1 MEDKNI
7 IPSENNS
14 SNQPEVQQ
22 ELDQAADAV
31 ATDTE
36 EIALNPDPAEE
47 RIEVEE
53 ITSEVDTTAVP
64 AVLQEENNA
73 QPAET
78 SPSIEAPVYAYRWD
92 YAEQSKHD
100 KFKKKKK
107 EARGLRNFAII
118 MSLAF
123 VLSIAALVGVI
134 FMGEYLPVGSGSVAG
149 VNLDDLYESCY
160 PSYTAISVVTE
171 TGGTSAGSGIIM
183 TSDGFITT
191 NYHVVEHAATI
202 TVILHDG
209 EKVPAEYVD
218 GDALN
223 DIAVLKVAKRNLKAA
238 TIGHSSQAR
247 VGEQVMAIGTPYSI
261 SYRGTMTSGYISAV
275 NRQYATKNDNGT
287 VKKVITL
294 LQTDTSVNPG
304 NSGGPLF
311 NMKGEVIG
319 IVSMKI
325 AGSQYEGLGF
335 AIPIDGVMDMIND
348 IIKNGKLTI
357 SNGGSAFEGAA
368 LGISGYSVTKDTEYL
383 ITGDYHYTVTPDENG
398 EKVVNYIND
407 YGLVIQIPL
416 SDKNEL
422 AANGIVNY
430 VLYTAPETGVRVI
443 GTTEG
448 FDSAKKLM
456 VDDIILSA
464 NGISCE
470 QMEALQDI
478 IAGSRVGDK
487 IDFVVFRNGKTIEV
501 SVELGRSAAM
511 Q

>member
-1 MEDKNI
+1 MEEKNI
-7 IPSENNS
+7 IPSENNG

-22 ELDQAADAV
+22 ELEQAAEAV
-31 ATDTE
+31 AAKAE
-36 EIALNPDPAEE
+36 EISVNPEPAEATVD
-47 RIEVEE
+47 VEE
-53 ITSEVDTTAVP
+53 TANEVDTAVMP
-64 AVLQEENNA
+64 KEPEVAEAE
-73 QPAET
+73 QPAEVA
-78 SPSIEAPVYAYRWD
+78 PVVEAAVYAYRWD
-92 YAEQSKHD
+92 YAEQNKHD
-100 KFKKKKK
+100 KLKKKKK
-107 EARGLRNFAII
+107 DSRGLRNFAII

-134 FMGEYLPVGSGSVAG
+134 FMEDYLPIGSGG
-149 VNLDDLYESCY
+149 VVGVDLDDLYEACY

-171 TGGTSAGSGIIM
+171 SGGTSAGSGIIM

-191 NYHVVEHAATI
+191 NYHVVENAATI

-218 GDALN
+218 GDELN

-238 TIGHSSQAR
+238 TIGRSSQVR

-275 NRQYATKNDNGT
+275 NRQYAAKNDNGT

-311 NMKGEVIG
+311 NMDGEVIG

-368 LGISGYSVTKDTEYL
+368 LGISGYAVAKDTEYL
-383 ITGDYHYTVTPDENG
+383 ITGDYHYTVTPSENG
-398 EKVVNYIND
+398 EKIVNYIND
-407 YGLVIQIPL
+407 YGLVIEIPL
-416 SDKNEL
+416 SDKAEL
-422 AANGIVNY
+422 AANGILDY

-443 GTTEG
+443 ATTEG

-456 VDDIILSA
+456 LDDIIVSA
-464 NGISCE
+464 NGVSCE
-470 QMEALQDI
+470 QMDALQDI
-478 IAGSRVGDK
+478 IAESRVGDK
-487 IDFVVFRNGKTIEV
+487 IDFVVFRNGKTVKV